1 MRKMLLAAAGLFL
14 LSGAAAQAQ
23 GAALVE
29 VDGSVMLM
37 PWNKTADSI
46 EDAKVLKSGDGV
58 ELGEVEEVL
67 GTDAKTPVALVVDF
81 AGTTTGFTGRKVIPI
96 ERFSPDG
103 NRLTL
108 TTSAAEVA
116 SFPAYED

>member
-67 GTDAKTPVALVVDF
+67 GSDANTPVALVVDF
-81 AGTTTGFTGRKVIPI
+81 DGATTGFTGSKVIPLD
-96 ERFSPDG
+96 RFTPDG
-103 NRLTL
+103 ARLTL
-108 TTSAAEVA
+108 TTSAVEVA
-116 SFPAYED
+116 SFPNYRD